1 MSGITGELAEQSAM
15 KGQEPGNR
23 VLNAEAIDQHR
34 RAVAHAPR
42 DATALAQLA
51 AVLLRAGKR
60 REAIDYLTKGVRTI
74 PGHPGLL
81 HLLGAAYLQADEPR
95 SAEIQLRKALKLSPK
110 STPILRT
117 LGDCCLR
124 MQKAG
129 EAESYYR
136 KAAAA
141 APCDIES
148 RMRLAGLLAYKGARA
163 DARNAYRALLADGV
177 KHPLVYAGLIEA
189 SDYSDATDQPTEYAP
204 AAELAENPA
213 VPPPLRRMLHFAIAR
228 IDRAQNQREAE
239 FERYRRGKSLF
250 EGRFDLAYF
259 GEVVAALKEAVTPAL
274 FADRQDFADKSERP
288 LLVFGMPRS
297 GTTLTEQMLSA
308 HPQVSGAGELRFFSR
323 AARALGI
330 SERRTA
336 TSLPPGAIAERIG
349 SIAAP
354 EAERLRAG
362 YLDQLQNL
370 GGGRIRVTDKM
381 PHNFLHLWLIALLF
395 PRATYIHCVRDP
407 LATCFSCFTTDLGDA
422 HDYTADFE
430 TLAGYYRLYKDLMQ
444 HWSSVLPIRIVENRY
459 EYLVAEPENAVRR
472 MLEAAKLPW
481 HDACLKFHQRDRV
494 AQTASYAAIRE
505 PVHARSLEKWRA
517 YEEEVAPL
525 REALARQ
532 GL

>member
-1 MSGITGELAEQSAM
+1 LAERLSA
-15 KGQEPGNR
+15 R
-23 VLNAEAIDQHR
+23 
-34 RAVAHAPR
+34 
-42 DATALAQLA
+42 
-51 AVLLRAGKR
+51 
-60 REAIDYLTKGVRTI
+60 
-74 PGHPGLL
+74 
-81 HLLGAAYLQADEPR
+81 
-95 SAEIQLRKALKLSPK
+95 
-110 STPILRT
+110 
-117 LGDCCLR
+117 
-124 MQKAG
+124 
-129 EAESYYR
+129 
-136 KAAAA
+136 
-141 APCDIES
+141 
-148 RMRLAGLLAYKGARA
+148 
-163 DARNAYRALLADGV
+163 
-177 KHPLVYAGLIEA
+177 
-189 SDYSDATDQPTEYAP
+189 
-204 AAELAENPA
+204 
-213 VPPPLRRMLHFAIAR
+213 PPLRPITLFAIAR
-228 IDRAQNQREAE
+228 IDRAQKRRKAE

-250 EGRFDLAYF
+250 ESRFDLTYF
-259 GEVVAALKEAVTPAL
+259 GETIAALKATVTPAF
-274 FADRQDFADKSERP
+274 FAEREDFADKSERP

-297 GTTLTEQMLSA
+297 GTTLTEQILSA

-323 AARALGI
+323 AARSLGI

-336 TSLPPGAIAERIG
+336 TSLSPDAIAESIG
-349 SIAAP
+349 SIDASGAR
-354 EAERLRAG
+354 RLRAG

-370 GGGRIRVTDKM
+370 GGGKVRVTDKM

-407 LATCFSCFTTDLGDA
+407 LDTCFSCFTTDLGDA

-459 EYLVAEPENAVRR
+459 EDLVAEPENAVRR

-481 HDACLKFHQRDRV
+481 HDACLKFHQRDRI